1 MQTHRAISVPLAGL
15 SRAAN
20 PVIIIR
26 RQAYKQFVQQQREVD
41 PHLIIYGRGWIC
53 NNAARFPGN
62 VTLTR

>member
-41 PHLIIYGRGWIC
+41 PHLTT
-53 NNAARFPGN
+53 AAGY
-62 VTLTR
+62 VTTQHAFLGM